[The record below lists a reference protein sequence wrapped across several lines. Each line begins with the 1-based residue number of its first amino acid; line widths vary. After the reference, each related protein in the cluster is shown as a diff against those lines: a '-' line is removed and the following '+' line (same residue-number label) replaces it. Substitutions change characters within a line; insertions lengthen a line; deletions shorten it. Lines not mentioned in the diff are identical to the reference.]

1 VIRIALATLRSR
13 AASYAGAFLA
23 LALGTSIIAMM
34 ALTLRAVSS
43 TEFHGPQRYAQA
55 PAVVTAP
62 VTLKLKDDDGDAREF
77 PMVRPGPLPERAVHA
92 LPGTGPTVS
101 DRTFSAQLPGGPG
114 DQVGHPWS
122 TAAFTP
128 YRLVKGRAPGSAREI
143 VVGGGDASLVG
154 RTVRVATGAGFGD
167 YTVAGVTAPVWFEH
181 ALFFAD
187 AEAAR
192 LSPRVDAVVAYGPAA
207 SVRAA
212 VQGTGAQ
219 VLTGADRLKAERDQN
234 GGRDQLRDAEGMAGT
249 SMMLVAFVVVF
260 VVIATFAFVVDQRR
274 REVALLRTVGAT
286 PRQVR
291 LMVLTEAFV
300 LAVLASAAGC
310 AAGVRS
316 TGVLRGW
323 MVDHG
328 VAPPWLAVDAR
339 PAPLV
344 ISFLLGLLA
353 AMIGTAV
360 VSWRAGRVRP
370 AEALRE
376 ATGRRRAATP
386 VRLVL
391 GGVLL
396 ALGVQKST
404 GVVNG
409 DQSLALSM
417 QNYLFVPVLLVGG
430 CALLTPLLLRPVL
443 TALAWPLG
451 RLGAGAMV
459 VREGALF
466 AGRRTAAVATPVVLA
481 VGLGAALFT
490 AQDAANAAGVA
501 GLRAGSRAD
510 YIVSAQGGG
519 EIGAAVV
526 DRVRAVKGATT
537 AVYTPAEVRLSGEGD
552 RYLGTLSAF
561 AVDPRALAA
570 TRHTAVVDGSLEQL
584 GGDFLVLDRNSARD
598 FGIRTGDR
606 VRAWLPDGTSAPL
619 RVAAQSRT
627 TVDGEIGYIPAAR
640 SGGARPTR
648 IEVEVAPGGD
658 AAAVA
663 AALRSAVRDQPVRLS
678 TRASLLDAQQA
689 EQQRKTRLATG
700 NVFGIA
706 LAFAL
711 IAIANTLVMAAPDRR
726 RELSALTLAG
736 ATRRET
742 LKLVAAETVVA
753 TVAGA
758 VLAAV
763 AAVAVVAGQ
772 RAALTGLVGG
782 FPMTVP
788 WTSILAV
795 TAVCAA
801 TAVCTSLVATRLL
814 AGGPSPRGE

>member
-1 VIRIALATLRSR
+1 MIRIALATLRSR

-34 ALTLRAVSS
+34 ALTLGAVSS

-62 VTLKLKDDDGDAREF
+62 VTLKLKDDDGDPREF
-77 PMVRPGPLPERAVHA
+77 PMVAPKPLPARVVQA
-92 LPGTGPTVS
+92 LSGTGRTVQ
-101 DRTFSAQLPGGPG
+101 DRTFSAQLPGGP
-114 DQVGHPWS
+114 DEQVGHPWG

-128 YRLVKGRAPGSAREI
+128 YRLVNGHAPASAREI
-143 VVGGGDASLVG
+143 VVGGGDPSLVG
-154 RTVRVATGAGFGD
+154 RTVRVATATGFGD
-167 YTVAGVTAPVWFEH
+167 YRVVGVTAPVWFEN
-181 ALFFAD
+181 AVFFAD
-187 AEAAR
+187 QEAAR
-192 LSPRVDAVVAYGPAA
+192 LSPEVGAVVAYGTVE

-212 VQGTGAQ
+212 VQGTGAR
-219 VLTGADRLKAERDQN
+219 VLTGADRLKAEHDQN

-249 SMMLVAFVVVF
+249 SMMLVVFVVVF

-286 PRQVR
+286 PGQVR
-291 LMVLTEAFV
+291 RMVLAEAFL
-300 LAVLASAAGC
+300 LAVLASAVGC
-310 AAGVRS
+310 AAGIPL
-316 TGVLRGW
+316 TGVLRAW

-328 VAPPWLAVDAR
+328 VAPSWLAVDAR

-344 ISFLLGLLA
+344 ISFCLGLLS

-396 ALGVQKST
+396 VLGVQKSA
-404 GVVNG
+404 GAINS
-409 DQSLALSM
+409 DQVIALSM

-430 CALLTPLLLRPVL
+430 CALLTPLLVRPVV
-443 TALAWPLG
+443 TALTWPLG

-490 AQDAANAAGVA
+490 AQDAANAANVA
-501 GLRAGSRAD
+501 GLRAESRAD
-510 YIVSAQGGG
+510 YILSAQGDG
-519 EIGAAVV
+519 EIGPAVI
-526 DRVRAVKGATT
+526 DRVRAIPGATV
-537 AVYTPAEVRLSGEGD
+537 AVYTPAEVRLSGDGD

-561 AVDPRALAA
+561 AVDPRALTA
-570 TRHTAVVDGSLEQL
+570 TRQPSVVDGSLERL
-584 GGDFLVLDRNSARD
+584 GDDFLVLDHDTAGE

-606 VRAWLPDGTSAPL
+606 VKAWLPDGTSAPL
-619 RVAAQSRT
+619 RVAAESRT
-627 TVDGEIGYIPAAR
+627 TVTGEIGYVPAAR
-640 SGGARPTR
+640 AGGARPTQ
-648 IEVEVAPGGD
+648 IEVKVAPGGD
-658 AAAVA
+658 TSAVA
-663 AALRSAVRDQPVRLS
+663 AALRSAVHDRPVKLS
-678 TRASLLDAQQA
+678 TRSSLLDAEQA
-689 EQQRKTRLATG
+689 DQQRKTRLATG

-736 ATRRET
+736 ATRRKT
-742 LKLVAAETVVA
+742 LAFVAAETVVA

-758 VLAAV
+758 VLAGV
-763 AAVAVVAGQ
+763 AAISVVAGQ
-772 RAALTGLVGG
+772 RAALTKLVGG
-782 FPMTVP
+782 FQMTVP

-795 TAVCAA
+795 TAVCAV
-801 TAVCTSLVATRLL
+801 TALCTSVIATRLL
-814 AGGPSPRGE
+814 VGGPAPRGE

>member
-1 VIRIALATLRSR
+1 MIRIALATLRSR

-34 ALTLRAVSS
+34 AITLRAVTS

-62 VTLKLKDDDGDAREF
+62 VTVELKDDDGDPRAF
-77 PMVRPGPLPERAVHA
+77 PLSRPSPLTPQTVRA
-92 LPGTGPTVS
+92 LSGTGRTVA
-101 DRTFSAQLPGGPG
+101 DRSFAARLPGGP
-114 DQVGHPWS
+114 DAQVGHPWS

-128 YRLVKGRAPGSAREI
+128 YRLVKGHAPESSREI
-143 VVGGGDASLVG
+143 VVGGGDPSLVG
-154 RTVRVATGAGFGD
+154 GTVRVATGSGFGD

-181 ALFFAD
+181 AVFFAD
-187 AEAAR
+187 GEAAR
-192 LSPRVDAVVAYGPAA
+192 LSPEVDAVVAYGDAA
-207 SVRAA
+207 AVRAA

-219 VLTGADRLKAERDQN
+219 VLTGDDRLLAERDQA

-249 SMMLVAFVVVF
+249 SMMLVVFVVVF
-260 VVIATFAFVVDQRR
+260 VVIATFAFVVEQRR
-274 REVALLRTVGAT
+274 REMALLRTVGAT

-291 LMVLTEAFV
+291 RMVLAEAFV
-300 LAVLASAAGC
+300 LAVLASALGC
-310 AAGVRS
+310 AIGARS
-316 TGVLRGW
+316 TGVLRAW
-323 MVDHG
+323 MVDHR
-328 VAPPWLAVDAR
+328 VAPPWLAVDTR

-344 ISFLLGLLA
+344 ISFLLGLLS
-353 AMIGTAV
+353 AMAGTVV

-396 ALGVQKST
+396 ALGVYKSA
-404 GVVNG
+404 GAVQSNQVV
-409 DQSLALSM
+409 ALSM

-430 CALLTPLLLRPVL
+430 CALLTPLLIRPVL
-443 TALAWPLG
+443 AALAWPLR

-490 AQDAANAAGVA
+490 AQDAANAANVA
-501 GLRAGSRAD
+501 GLRAGSSAD
-510 YIVSAQGGG
+510 YVLTAEGDGG
-519 EIGAAVV
+519 IGSAVV
-526 DRVRAVKGATT
+526 DRVRAVPGAAV
-537 AVYTPAEVRLSGEGD
+537 AVYTPAEVRLSGDCD

-561 AVDPRALAA
+561 AVDPRALTA
-570 TRHTAVVDGSLEQL
+570 TRHPDVVDGSLERL
-584 GGDFLVLDRNSARD
+584 GDDSLVLDRDSARE
-598 FGIRTGDR
+598 FGVRTGDR
-606 VRAWLPDGTSAPL
+606 VRAWLPDGTSAAL
-619 RVAAQSRT
+619 RVAALTRT
-627 TVDGEIGYIPAAR
+627 TVTGEIGYIPAA
-640 SGGARPTR
+640 STGGGRPAQ
-648 IEVEVAPGGD
+648 IEVKVAAGGD
-658 AAAVA
+658 ASAVA
-663 AALRSAVRDQPVRLS
+663 AALRSAVRDRPVRLS
-678 TRASLLDAQQA
+678 ARSSLLDAEQA
-689 EQQRKTRLATG
+689 EQQRKSRLATG

-742 LKLVAAETVVA
+742 LTFVAAETVVA

-758 VLAAV
+758 ILAGA

-772 RAALTGLVGG
+772 RAALTGLVGD
-782 FPMTVP
+782 FPLTVP
-788 WTSILAV
+788 WTSVLTVTGMCAV
-795 TAVCAA
+795 V
-801 TAVCTSLVATRLL
+801 AVCTSVVATRLL
-814 AGGPSPRGE
+814 AGGPAPRGE

>member
-1 VIRIALATLRSR
+1 MIRIALATLRSR

-23 LALGTSIIAMM
+23 LTLGTAIIAMT
-34 ALTLRAVSS
+34 ALTLAAVSS
-43 TEFHGPQRYAQA
+43 AGFHGPQRYAQA

-62 VTLKLKDDDGDAREF
+62 VTLTLKDDDGDPREF
-77 PMVRPGPLPERAVHA
+77 PLSRPKPVSRQAVQA
-92 LPGTGPTVS
+92 LSGTGRTVP
-101 DRTFSAQLPGGPG
+101 DRTFSARLAGGPD

-128 YRLVKGRAPGSAREI
+128 YRLVKGHAPASSREI
-143 VVGGGDASLVG
+143 VVGGGDPELVG
-154 RTVRVATGAGFGD
+154 GTVRVATGTGFGE

-181 ALFFAD
+181 AVFFAD

-192 LSPRVDAVVAYGPAA
+192 LSPQVNAVVAYGPTA

-212 VQGTGAQ
+212 VQGTGAR
-219 VLTGADRLKAERDQN
+219 VLTGEDRLLAERDQN

-260 VVIATFAFVVDQRR
+260 VVIATFAFVVEQRR
-274 REVALLRTVGAT
+274 REMALLRTVGAT
-286 PRQVR
+286 PGQVR
-291 LMVLTEAFV
+291 RMVLAEAFL
-300 LAVLASAAGC
+300 LAVLASALGC
-310 AAGVRS
+310 AAGVRL

-328 VAPPWLAVDAR
+328 VAPSWLQVDAR
-339 PAPLV
+339 PVPLV
-344 ISFLLGLLA
+344 ISFFLGLLA
-353 AMIGTAV
+353 AVIGTAV

-376 ATGRRRAATP
+376 AAGRRRAATP

-396 ALGVQKST
+396 ALGVQKSAAVA
-404 GVVNG
+404 GG
-409 DQSLALSM
+409 DQVSALSM

-430 CALLTPLLLRPVL
+430 CALLTPLLVRPVL
-443 TALAWPLG
+443 AALAWPLR

-490 AQDAANAAGVA
+490 AQDAANAANVA
-501 GLRAGSRAD
+501 GLRAGSSAD
-510 YIVSAQGGG
+510 YILSAQGGG
-519 EIGAAVV
+519 EIGPAVV
-526 DRVRAVKGATT
+526 DRVRAVKGATV
-537 AVYTPAEVRLSGEGD
+537 AVYTPAEVRLSGDGD

-561 AVDPRALAA
+561 AVDPGALTA
-570 TRHTAVVDGSLEQL
+570 TRRPTVADGSMARL
-584 GGDFLVLDRNSARD
+584 GGDFLVLDRDSARA
-598 FGIRTGDR
+598 FGVRTGDR
-606 VRAWLPDGTSAPL
+606 VRAGLPDGTSVPL
-619 RVAAQSRT
+619 RVAAQTRT
-627 TVDGEIGYIPAAR
+627 TVTGEIGYLPAAFT
-640 SGGARPTR
+640 GGARPTQ
-648 IEVEVAPGGD
+648 IEVKVAAGGD
-658 AAAVA
+658 ASAVA

-678 TRASLLDAQQA
+678 TRASLLDAEQA

-711 IAIANTLVMAAPDRR
+711 LAIANTLVMAAPDRR

-736 ATRRET
+736 ATRRTT
-742 LKLVAAETVVA
+742 LTFVAAETVVA
-753 TVAGA
+753 TVAGV
-758 VLAAV
+758 VLAG
-763 AAVAVVAGQ
+763 AAAAAVVAGQ
-772 RAALTGLVGG
+772 RAALTSLVGG

-788 WTSILAV
+788 WTSVLAV
-795 TAVCAA
+795 TALCAV
-801 TAVCTSLVATRLL
+801 TAVGTSVVATRLL
-814 AGGPSPRGE
+814 VGGPAPRGE

>member
-1 VIRIALATLRSR
+1 MIRIALATLRSR

-23 LALGTSIIAMM
+23 LALGTAIIAMT
-34 ALTLRAVSS
+34 ALTLRAVTT

-62 VTLKLKDDDGDAREF
+62 VTLTLKDDDGDPREF
-77 PMVRPGPLPERAVHA
+77 PLARPSPLPARVVQA
-92 LPGTGPTVS
+92 LSGTGRTVP
-101 DRTFSAQLPGGPG
+101 DRTFSARLPGGPDG
-114 DQVGHPWS
+114 QVGHPWS
-122 TAAFTP
+122 AAAFTP
-128 YRLVKGRAPGSAREI
+128 YRLVKGHAPGSVHEI
-143 VVGGGDASLVG
+143 VVGGGDPSLVG
-154 RTVRVATGAGFGD
+154 GTVRVATTAGFGD
-167 YTVAGVTAPVWFEH
+167 YKIAGVTAPVWFEN
-181 ALFFAD
+181 AVFFAD
-187 AEAAR
+187 KEAAR
-192 LSPRVDAVVAYGPAA
+192 LSPKVNAVVAYGSAE

-212 VQGTGAQ
+212 VQGTGAR
-219 VLTGADRLKAERDQN
+219 VLTDDDRLLAERDQY

-249 SMMLVAFVVVF
+249 SMMLVVFVVVF

-286 PRQVR
+286 PGQVR
-291 LMVLTEAFV
+291 RMLLAEAFL
-300 LAVLASAAGC
+300 LAVLASALGC
-310 AAGVRS
+310 AVGVQW

-328 VAPPWLAVDAR
+328 VAPSWLAVDAR
-339 PAPLV
+339 PVPLV

-376 ATGRRRAATP
+376 ATGRRRAVTP

-396 ALGVQKST
+396 VLGVQKSV
-404 GVVNG
+404 GAINADQVV
-409 DQSLALSM
+409 ALSM

-430 CALLTPLLLRPVL
+430 CALLTPLLVRPVL
-443 TALAWPLG
+443 AALAWPLS

-490 AQDAANAAGVA
+490 AQDAANAANVA
-501 GLRAGSRAD
+501 GLRAESGAD
-510 YIVSAQGGG
+510 YILSAQGDG
-519 EIGAAVV
+519 EIGSAVV
-526 DRVRAVKGATT
+526 DRVRAIPGATV
-537 AVYTPAEVRLSGEGD
+537 AVYTPAEVRLSGDGG

-561 AVDPRALAA
+561 AVDPRSLNA
-570 TRHTAVVDGSLEQL
+570 TRRPAVVDGSMQNL
-584 GGDFLVLDRNSARD
+584 GDDFLVLDRDSARE

-619 RVAAQSRT
+619 RVAAQSST
-627 TVDGEIGYIPAAR
+627 TVTGEIGYIPAAHT
-640 SGGARPTR
+640 GGSPPTQ
-648 IEVEVAPGGD
+648 IEVKVAAGGD
-658 AAAVA
+658 AAA
-663 AALRSAVRDQPVRLS
+663 AALRSAVRDQPVTLS
-678 TRASLLDAQQA
+678 TRSSLLDAEQA
-689 EQQRKTRLATG
+689 DQQRKTRLATG

-742 LKLVAAETVVA
+742 LTYVAAETVVA
-753 TVAGA
+753 TIAGA
-758 VLAAV
+758 FLAGV
-763 AAVAVVAGQ
+763 AAIMVVAGQ
-772 RAALTGLVGG
+772 RAALTKLVGG
-782 FPMTVP
+782 FPLAVP

-801 TAVCTSLVATRLL
+801 TAVCTSVVATRLL
-814 AGGPSPRGE
+814 VGGPAPRGD